1 MDFIRH
7 VPALFSMIMGIA
19 IIECAVI
26 IFGLCMNRLKGLFG
40 DM

>member
-19 IIECAVI
+19 IVECAVI
-26 IFGLCMNRLKGLFG
+26 VLGLCMDRLNDLFG
-40 DM
+40 NK